1 LLFFYLERRRKS
13 VEQEVEKI
21 TSKILEE
28 AKAKGAEI
36 INQGKRDAEAIVEE
50 AKVRSKAAEDRI
62 LKEGARDAEQRKK
75 RLVADATIKARKKK
89 LDARED
95 IINEAF
101 RRAEINLANI
111 ANSSKYPSIL
121 ENLALEA
128 CLGVGDGDIEI
139 ITRKEDAKILEEKF
153 PKLEKALKEKGINVR
168 LSLSKESTNELGV
181 IARSGDGRVEVSN
194 TLESRL
200 ERIKPSLRL
209 EVAKILLSELQ

>member
-1 LLFFYLERRRKS
+1 M
-13 VEQEVEKI
+13 EQEVEKI